1 MGLLS
6 VLTDR
11 KKRFAAAAYLS
22 SAGNVLLAVGKFCV
36 GLVTGSFFWCV
47 SALYGAVLGLCRAI
61 CARVHGK
68 YYSKGAPSREGQ
80 SRAGAAYTLIGLLLF
95 VAGVLYA
102 VYSVSIVGSPESYD
116 IGRIPAIAVAAVTFL
131 EIALSFRGMRLM
143 RRDYDIMLEA
153 LKTVGLAAALDNL
166 IVVQAALTATSG
178 GGGYADW
185 MGVTSAV
192 VIAPAMILGLY
203 MVVRM
208 ARVRNGSYARS
219 MLREAEK
226 IAGKCGSG
234 VRILGFDDDFV
245 LPLRLLYESDGAPED
260 DLFAELCGRRLR
272 VETECLGRIKRL

>member
-1 MGLLS
+1 MFS

-80 SRAGAAYTLIGLLLF
+80 SRAGAAYMLIGLLLF

-131 EIALSFRGMRLM
+131 EIALSFRGMRQM

-166 IVVQAALTATSG
+166 IVVQAALTAMNGS
-178 GGGYADW
+178 GYADW
-185 MGVTSAV
+185 MGATSAV

-208 ARVRNGSYARS
+208 ARVRNGGYARS
-219 MLREAEK
+219 MLREAER

-245 LPLRLLYESDGAPED
+245 LPLRLLYESNGAPED

>member
-1 MGLLS
+1 MGLFS

-80 SRAGAAYTLIGLLLF
+80 SRAGAAYMLIGLLLF

-131 EIALSFRGMRLM
+131 EIALSFRGMRQM

-166 IVVQAALTATSG
+166 IVVQAALTAMNGS
-178 GGGYADW
+178 GYADW
-185 MGVTSAV
+185 MGATSAV

-208 ARVRNGSYARS
+208 ARVRNGGYARS
-219 MLREAEK
+219 MLREAER
-226 IAGKCGSG
+226 IAGKCGSS

-245 LPLRLLYESDGAPED
+245 LPLRLLYESNGAPED

>member
-1 MGLLS
+1 MLS

-80 SRAGAAYTLIGLLLF
+80 SRAGAAYMLIGLLLF

-116 IGRIPAIAVAAVTFL
+116 IGRIPAITVAAVTFL

-153 LKTVGLAAALDNL
+153 LKTVGLAAES
-166 IVVQAALTATSG
+166 VRATRSG
-178 GGGYADW
+178 
-185 MGVTSAV
+185 
-192 VIAPAMILGLY
+192 L
-203 MVVRM
+203 
-208 ARVRNGSYARS
+208 NGSRLTRS
-219 MLREAEK
+219 
-226 IAGKCGSG
+226 
-234 VRILGFDDDFV
+234 
-245 LPLRLLYESDGAPED
+245 
-260 DLFAELCGRRLR
+260 RRSPTR
-272 VETECLGRIKRL
+272 

>member
-1 MGLLS
+1 M
-6 VLTDR
+6 
-11 KKRFAAAAYLS
+11 
-22 SAGNVLLAVGKFCV
+22 LLAVGKFCV

-80 SRAGAAYTLIGLLLF
+80 SRAGAAYMLIGLLLF

-166 IVVQAALTATSG
+166 IVVQAALTAMN

-203 MVVRM
+203 MTVRM
-208 ARVRNGSYARS
+208 ARVRNGGYARS